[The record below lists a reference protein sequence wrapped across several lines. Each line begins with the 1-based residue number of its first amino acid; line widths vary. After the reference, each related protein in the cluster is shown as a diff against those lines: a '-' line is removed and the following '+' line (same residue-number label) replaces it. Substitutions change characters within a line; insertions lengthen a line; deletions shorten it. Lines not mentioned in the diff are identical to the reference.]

1 MTRSL
6 VESRLRTR
14 WLARLYMFADG
25 ALRTRSISQG

>member
-6 VESRLRTR
+6 IESRLGTR
-14 WLARLYMFADG
+14 WLARLYMLDDG